1 MMLKSWLATNIET
14 KYWLANNNTHKLAVA
29 EYGFGFEG
37 EVPLFTG
44 PEFQSVQALSPW
56 FIPVSEGLFQVSD
69 EVLAQGIAISSPAL
83 ATDILEHLRSLLF
96 ASFEGEEVMFRYY
109 DLKVLS
115 LMLDQFEEIERGR
128 FMGNIDDIVYL
139 DGDLKIY
146 SNHLKTPFE
155 LNRTTWWNI
164 LPHHLAPLYQR
175 ETHAKS
181 LNRRWWQLS
190 SNMMERVE
198 NSELVILSAFER
210 AQTNGFESSQWESCA
225 LVEIAGHANV
235 HLSELSIPF
244 HLTFDEVKLLEKIK
258 EKWG

>member
-1 MMLKSWLATNIET
+1 MLKSWLATNSGT
-14 KYWLANNNTHKLAVA
+14 KFWLADNNAHKLAVA

-37 EVPLFTG
+37 ELPLFTG
-44 PEFQSVQALSPW
+44 PEFQSVQAFSPW
-56 FIPVSEGLFQVSD
+56 LVPVSEGLLQVSS
-69 EVLAQGIAISSPAL
+69 EVLAQGIAISSQAL

-115 LMLDQFEEIERGR
+115 PMLLQFEENERSR
-128 FMGNIDDIVYL
+128 FMGNIDEIAYL
-139 DGDLKIY
+139 DDELKMY
-146 SNHLKTPFE
+146 SNNLKTSFE

-164 LPHHLAPLYQR
+164 LPHHIASLYQR

-190 SNMMERVE
+190 SRMMERVE
-198 NSELVILSAFER
+198 NSELVILSALKR